1 MNRRDPEHWE
11 KYALL
16 SMTLGGY
23 ILLAFFSAVAVI
35 NGTQGAEIIV
45 GTFGVLV
52 FASMA
57 FMTLRKIAKYKTVSG
72 FKIGQDGIEV
82 SFDEGPEQTAS
93 VGEEESG
100 GADEAL

>member
-1 MNRRDPEHWE
+1 MNRKDPEHWE

-16 SMTLGGY
+16 LMTLGGY
-23 ILLAFFSAVAVI
+23 VLLAFFSAIAVV

-45 GTFGVLV
+45 GTFGALV

-57 FMTLRKIAKYKTVSG
+57 FMTLRKIAKYKTLSG

-82 SFDEGPEQTAS
+82 SFNEGPEQTS
-93 VGEEESG
+93 PVGETESG